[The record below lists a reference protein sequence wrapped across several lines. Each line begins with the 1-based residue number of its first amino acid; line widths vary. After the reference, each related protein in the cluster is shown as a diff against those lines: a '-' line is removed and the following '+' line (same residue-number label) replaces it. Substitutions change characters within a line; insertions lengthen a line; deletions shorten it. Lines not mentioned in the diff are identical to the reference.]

1 MLNGRGGGLRRRRGE
16 KKKEKKKRKRKK
28 KEEEKK
34 GGNLRGKDSD
44 IKMDTSMWVRF
55 AQDNKDEDL
64 KAGDA
69 GLNGIKQN
77 VSLTG

>member
-1 MLNGRGGGLRRRRGE
+1 
-16 KKKEKKKRKRKK
+16 
-28 KEEEKK
+28 
-34 GGNLRGKDSD
+34 
-44 IKMDTSMWVRF
+44 MWVRF